1 MVWLAKKAFFGHVPF
16 PVMHIDTEK
25 KFPEMYAFR
34 DRYVA
39 EWNLNLIAD
48 KCPPVEEMDP
58 TLPPAARSA
67 ARKTVG
73 LRNAIERY
81 GFNGIIA
88 GIRRDEEAVR
98 AKERVFSPRGESGQ
112 WDFRD
117 QPPEFWDYFNTDL
130 PPGTH
135 LRVHPLLHWTEMDI
149 WRYIA
154 REQIPMVE
162 LYFARNGKRY
172 RSLGDQDITF
182 PIDSTANTV
191 EEIIAELERT
201 KRAGARGPR
210 HGSRDRRRV
219 RAAARRRL
227 YVRRAMSTERDL
239 MRIVIVGHVDHGKST
254 LVGRLFHDTGSLPDG
269 KLEQIKAMCERR
281 GMPFEWAFLMDAF
294 QSERDQGITIDTS
307 QIWFKTP
314 KRDYTIIDAPGH
326 REFIKNMIT
335 GASSAEAAIMLID
348 ASHGVQQ
355 QSRTHAFLLNLLGIR
370 QIVVVVNKM
379 DLVGGDEKTFQAIK
393 AEYVRY
399 LEEIGIV
406 PNFVIPAVA
415 RDGDNVVHR
424 SERMGWYDDATLIQ
438 ALDSFQSQGDLKALP
453 LRLPIQDVY
462 KFDDRRILAGRIAS
476 GRLKVGDRILF
487 SPSNKTARVR
497 SIEAW
502 NAALPGEAVPGQSI
516 GITTDEQLFIERGEI
531 ASHEDDAP
539 IETNVF
545 HGRLFWLS
553 RKPLV
558 QGESYRL
565 RMQTRDVQVTVERI
579 EAIYDPDALSQRPAV
594 KVERNEIADV
604 VLRSYAMLALDDVEH
619 NARTGRFVLGDGANI
634 VAGGTISMRDY
645 PDQREAGHG
654 RGRPTSRRWRT
665 ASPTCSASH
674 ATATPAA
681 CCGSPACRAP
691 ANPPSPWR
699 WSRSCSSAATK
710 PMCWTA
716 TMCAAGSIP
725 TSASRRRIAPRTS
738 GAWAKWRRCSP
749 MRGRSW

>member
-1 MVWLAKKAFFGHVPF
+1 
-16 PVMHIDTEK
+16 
-25 KFPEMYAFR
+25 
-34 DRYVA
+34 
-39 EWNLNLIAD
+39 
-48 KCPPVEEMDP
+48 
-58 TLPPAARSA
+58 
-67 ARKTVG
+67 
-73 LRNAIERY
+73 
-81 GFNGIIA
+81 
-88 GIRRDEEAVR
+88 
-98 AKERVFSPRGESGQ
+98 
-112 WDFRD
+112 
-117 QPPEFWDYFNTDL
+117 
-130 PPGTH
+130 
-135 LRVHPLLHWTEMDI
+135 
-149 WRYIA
+149 
-154 REQIPMVE
+154 
-162 LYFARNGKRY
+162 
-172 RSLGDQDITF
+172 
-182 PIDSTANTV
+182 
-191 EEIIAELERT
+191 
-201 KRAGARGPR
+201 
-210 HGSRDRRRV
+210 
-219 RAAARRRL
+219 
-227 YVRRAMSTERDL
+227 MSIERDL

-348 ASHGVQQ
+348 ASEGVQQ

-379 DLVGGDEKTFQAIK
+379 DLVGNAEQTFQAIK

-415 RDGDNVVHR
+415 RDGDNLVHR
-424 SERMGWYDDATLIQ
+424 SERMAWYDDATLIQ
-438 ALDSFQSQGDLKALP
+438 ALDSFRSQGDLKALP

-476 GRLKVGDRILF
+476 GRLKVGDRIMF
-487 SPSNKTARVR
+487 SPSNKVARVK

-502 NAALPGEAVPGQSI
+502 NAPLPGEAEPGQAI

-545 HGRLFWLS
+545 HGRLFWLG
-553 RKPLV
+553 RAPLV

-565 RMQTRDVQVTVERI
+565 RMETRDVQVTVERV

-604 VLRSYAMLALDDVEH
+604 VLRSYAMLALDEAEQ
-619 NARTGRFVLGDGANI
+619 NPRTGRFVLSDGVNI
-634 VAGGTISMRDY
+634 VAGGTISMQDY
-645 PDQREAGHG
+645 PDQRELVTV
-654 RGRPTSRRWRT
+654 RSTNIT
-665 ASPTCSASH
+665 AVAHRLTNAQ
-674 ATATPAA
+674 
-681 CCGSPACRAP
+681 
-691 ANPPSPWR
+691 
-699 WSRSCSSAATK
+699 
-710 PMCWTA
+710 
-716 TMCAAGSIP
+716 
-725 TSASRRRIAPRTS
+725 RIARNGHTGGILWFTGLS
-738 GAWAKWRRCSP
+738 GAGKSTIAMAVEQELFRRGYQTYVLDGDNVRRGLNANLSFSPEDRAENIRRVGEVAALFADAGQIVVTAFISPYRSDRDRARAAAKEHFHEIYIKASLATCEKRDPKGLYRRARSGEIAEFTGVTAPYETPESP
-749 MRGRSW
+749 ELTVDTDRLTIEESVAAVLEYVDRSFRKRT

>member
-1 MVWLAKKAFFGHVPF
+1 MTNP
-16 PVMHIDTEK
+16 M
-25 KFPEMYAFR
+25 M
-34 DRYVA
+34 
-39 EWNLNLIAD
+39 
-48 KCPPVEEMDP
+48 
-58 TLPPAARSA
+58 SA
-67 ARKTVG
+67 
-73 LRNAIERY
+73 
-81 GFNGIIA
+81 
-88 GIRRDEEAVR
+88 
-98 AKERVFSPRGESGQ
+98 
-112 WDFRD
+112 
-117 QPPEFWDYFNTDL
+117 
-130 PPGTH
+130 
-135 LRVHPLLHWTEMDI
+135 
-149 WRYIA
+149 
-154 REQIPMVE
+154 
-162 LYFARNGKRY
+162 
-172 RSLGDQDITF
+172 
-182 PIDSTANTV
+182 
-191 EEIIAELERT
+191 
-201 KRAGARGPR
+201 
-210 HGSRDRRRV
+210 
-219 RAAARRRL
+219 
-227 YVRRAMSTERDL
+227 ERDL

-348 ASHGVQQ
+348 ASEGVQQ

-379 DLVGGDEKTFQAIK
+379 DLVGNAEQTFQAIK

-415 RDGDNVVHR
+415 RDGDNLVHR
-424 SERMGWYDDATLIQ
+424 SERMAWYDDATLIQ
-438 ALDSFQSQGDLKALP
+438 ALDSFRSQGDLKALP

-476 GRLKVGDRILF
+476 GRLKVGDRIMF
-487 SPSNKTARVR
+487 SPSNTVARVK

-502 NAALPGEAVPGQSI
+502 NAPLPGEAEPGQAI

-545 HGRLFWLS
+545 HGRLFWLG
-553 RKPLV
+553 RAPLV

-565 RMQTRDVQVTVERI
+565 RMETRDVQVTVERV

-604 VLRSYAMLALDDVEH
+604 VLRSYAMLALDEAEQ
-619 NARTGRFVLGDGANI
+619 NPRTGRFVLSDGVNI
-634 VAGGTISMRDY
+634 VAGGTISMQDY
-645 PDQREAGHG
+645 PDQRELVTV
-654 RGRPTSRRWRT
+654 RSTNIT
-665 ASPTCSASH
+665 AVAHRLTNAQ
-674 ATATPAA
+674 
-681 CCGSPACRAP
+681 
-691 ANPPSPWR
+691 
-699 WSRSCSSAATK
+699 
-710 PMCWTA
+710 
-716 TMCAAGSIP
+716 
-725 TSASRRRIAPRTS
+725 RIARNGHTGGILWFTGLS
-738 GAWAKWRRCSP
+738 GAGKSTIAMAVEQELFRRGYQTYVLDGDNVRRGLNANLSFSPEDRAENIRRVGEVAALFADAGQIVVTAFISPYRSDRDRARAAAKEHFHEIYIKASLATCEKRDPKGLYRRARSGEIAEFTGVTAPYETPESP
-749 MRGRSW
+749 ELTVDTDRLTIEESVAAVLEYVDRNFRKSA

>member
-1 MVWLAKKAFFGHVPF
+1 
-16 PVMHIDTEK
+16 
-25 KFPEMYAFR
+25 
-34 DRYVA
+34 
-39 EWNLNLIAD
+39 
-48 KCPPVEEMDP
+48 
-58 TLPPAARSA
+58 
-67 ARKTVG
+67 
-73 LRNAIERY
+73 
-81 GFNGIIA
+81 
-88 GIRRDEEAVR
+88 
-98 AKERVFSPRGESGQ
+98 
-112 WDFRD
+112 
-117 QPPEFWDYFNTDL
+117 
-130 PPGTH
+130 
-135 LRVHPLLHWTEMDI
+135 
-149 WRYIA
+149 
-154 REQIPMVE
+154 
-162 LYFARNGKRY
+162 
-172 RSLGDQDITF
+172 
-182 PIDSTANTV
+182 
-191 EEIIAELERT
+191 
-201 KRAGARGPR
+201 
-210 HGSRDRRRV
+210 
-219 RAAARRRL
+219 
-227 YVRRAMSTERDL
+227 
-239 MRIVIVGHVDHGKST
+239 
-254 LVGRLFHDTGSLPDG
+254 PDG

-348 ASHGVQQ
+348 ASQGVQQ

-379 DLVGGDEKTFQAIK
+379 DLAGNAERTFQAIK

-424 SERMGWYDDATLIQ
+424 SERMAWYDDATLIQ

-487 SPSNKTARVR
+487 SPSNKTTRVK

-502 NAALPGEAVPGQSI
+502 NAAQPGEAEPGQSI
-516 GITTDEQLFIERGEI
+516 GITTDDQLFIERGEI

-565 RMQTRDVQVTVERI
+565 RMETRDVQVTVERV

-604 VLRSYAMLALDDVEH
+604 VLRSYAMLALDETEQ
-619 NARTGRFVLGDGANI
+619 NPRTGRFVLSDGANI

-645 PDQREAGHG
+645 PDQRELVTI
-654 RGRPTSRRWRT
+654 RSTNIT
-665 ASPTCSASH
+665 AVAHRLTN
-674 ATATPAA
+674 AA
-681 CCGSPACRAP
+681 
-691 ANPPSPWR
+691 
-699 WSRSCSSAATK
+699 
-710 PMCWTA
+710 
-716 TMCAAGSIP
+716 
-725 TSASRRRIAPRTS
+725 RIARNGHTGGVLWFTGLS
-738 GAWAKWRRCSP
+738 GAGKSTIAMAVEQELFRRGYQTYVLDGDNVRRGLNSNLSFSPEDRAENIRRVGEVAALFADAGQIVVTAFISPYRSDRHRARAAAKEHFHEIYIRASLATCEKRDPKGLYRRARTGEIAEFTGVTAPYETPESAELTIDTD
-749 MRGRSW
+749 RLTIEESVAAVLEYVDRNFRKTA